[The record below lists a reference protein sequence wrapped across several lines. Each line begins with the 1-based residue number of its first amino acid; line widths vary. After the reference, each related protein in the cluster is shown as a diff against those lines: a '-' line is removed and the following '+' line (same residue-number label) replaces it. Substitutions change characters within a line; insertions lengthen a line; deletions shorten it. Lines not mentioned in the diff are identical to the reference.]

1 MENIKLHKRDDLVS
15 GIFRSSPSE
24 MLKKIFV
31 LNIFFKYQENISRKV
46 CHHLKGSWA
55 PVNGCFCEWL
65 LLAIS
70 TRRYCFPLK
79 NRPPESNRMLL
90 WKNTLTK
97 KNISFKE
104 KGLINKVKC
113 FTENNREVWS
123 DRKLLFWLAK
133 NLWVET
139 KQLTKFSRLEY
150 YTAKCGSDLQ
160 TFKHDLLGNLGY
172 QISGIS
178 RQPTPSMLVSIR
190 AQYLHFLQVSQP
202 ILLFLPFVA
211 ALLLLARPIAAIN
224 NWNFWFCRLKSA
236 WFQSQSSFQFLT
248 QCHTEADIC
257 WRTFCQITWSE
268 IVGKKYY
275 LT

>member
-1 MENIKLHKRDDLVS
+1 MATSGDSDEKILFSIKKQTPWIQSDA
-15 GIFRSSPSE
+15 P
-24 MLKKIFV
+24 LKK
-31 LNIFFKYQENISRKV
+31 YA
-46 CHHLKGSWA
+46 H
-55 PVNGCFCEWL
+55 
-65 LLAIS
+65 
-70 TRRYCFPLK
+70 
-79 NRPPESNRMLL
+79 
-90 WKNTLTK
+90 K

-113 FTENNREVWS
+113 FTENNGEVWS

-139 KQLTKFSRLEY
+139 KQLTKFSCLEY
-150 YTAKCGSDLQ
+150 HTTKCGSDLQ
-160 TFKHDLLGNLGY
+160 TFKHDLLENLGY
-172 QISGIS
+172 QISGIY